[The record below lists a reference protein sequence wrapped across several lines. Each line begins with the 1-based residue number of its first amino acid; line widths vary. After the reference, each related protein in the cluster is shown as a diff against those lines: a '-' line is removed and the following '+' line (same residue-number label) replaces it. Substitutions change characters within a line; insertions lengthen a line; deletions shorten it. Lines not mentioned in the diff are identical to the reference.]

1 MKTFFLKILGL
12 LLLALSAGAVL
23 ADPPARVGRL
33 AYTQG
38 AVDLRATYDGDPTPA
53 LQNWPLTSYN
63 VITTGPGAR
72 AELSV
77 GSGAIRLD
85 ADSEL
90 EIAALDD
97 THLRLRLLQGGLNAR
112 ISSPDLVQDF
122 ELDTAQGRLT
132 LSAPSRVHVDAG
144 RSPGLTVVNLF
155 AGAGRFEGAQSAL
168 TLVAGQRA
176 EVTDDGMRIG
186 VATRD
191 DFDIWSLAR
200 DQRDNRSVSARYVSP
215 DTTGYEDLDQY
226 GSWSMTADY
235 GAVWYPNAVPAD
247 WAPYQSGLWAWIEP
261 WGWTWI
267 DSAPWGYAPFHYGRW
282 AWFNRRWCWV
292 PGRIAARPVWAP
304 ALVGW
309 VGGHNWSTTFSIGS
323 APAVGW
329 FPLAPHEAFRPSYVV
344 SPTYV
349 RQINI
354 TQVTNVNN
362 IVNLPPQTNFQN
374 RFVHNALTVIPHERF
389 QGRRTVTVANAPA
402 LVEPQQLAK
411 APLSATV
418 PAIIARP
425 APLTVPRVPDNDRR
439 HDLQRPNE
447 RPFPTRPD
455 TQHQQPAPQPPAH
468 AAVAPLAPIA
478 PLAPPARA
486 PSAEPAPLTVPR
498 VPDNDRRHDLQRP
511 NERPFPVR
519 PDTQHQQPAPQPP
532 ARAAIAP
539 MAPMPIAPVAPA
551 RAPGAE
557 PAPHRF
563 TAPAEWHIQRS
574 EPPVQ
579 PAAPLHSS
587 REAPPAALPVPVTPR
602 HEERAQARIETQP
615 RAMPEQRQPQAP
627 ARIERRIEAN
637 PAAAPLAMPRA
648 PNVPRAESHPQPRRQ
663 GEAQDGRDT
672 NRPTGNER

>member
-1 MKTFFLKILGL
+1 MKTFFLKILAL
-12 LLLALSAGAVL
+12 LLLAWSAGAVL

-38 AVDLRATYDGDPTPA
+38 AVDFRATYDGDSTPA
-53 LQNWPLTSYN
+53 LRNWPLTSYN

-72 AELSV
+72 AELRV
-77 GSGAIRLD
+77 GSSAIRLD

-97 THLRLRLLQGGLNAR
+97 MHVRLRLLQGSLNAR

-122 ELDTAQGRLT
+122 ELGTAQGRLR
-132 LSAPSRVHVDAG
+132 LSAPSQVHVDAG
-144 RSPGLTVVNLF
+144 RSPGLTVVSVF
-155 AGAGRFEGAQSAL
+155 AGAGRFEGVQSAL
-168 TLVAGQRA
+168 TLAAGQRA
-176 EVTDDGMRIG
+176 DVTDDGMRIG

-200 DQRDNRSVSARYVSP
+200 DQRDNRSVSARYLSP
-215 DTTGYEDLDQY
+215 DTTGYEELDQY

-282 AWFNRRWCWV
+282 AWFHRRWCWV

-309 VGGHNWSTTFSIGS
+309 VGGHNWSTTFSSGS

-329 FPLAPHEAFRPSYVV
+329 FPLAPHEAFRPSYVA

-349 RQINI
+349 RQINA

-362 IVNLPPQTNFQN
+362 IVNLTPQTHFQN

-389 QGRRTVTVANAPA
+389 QGRRTVAVANAAA
-402 LVEPQQLAK
+402 LVGPQQLAK

-418 PAIIARP
+418 PAIIAQP
-425 APLTVPRVPDNDRR
+425 APLAAPRILGNGQRR
-439 HDLQRPNE
+439 DGQRGQQPNE
-447 RPFPTRPD
+447 RPFPARPD
-455 TQHQQPAPQPPAH
+455 TQRQQPAPPRTAI
-468 AAVAPLAPIA
+468 APIA
-478 PLAPPARA
+478 PIAPARA
-486 PSAEPAPLTVPR
+486 PSV
-498 VPDNDRRHDLQRP
+498 
-511 NERPFPVR
+511 
-519 PDTQHQQPAPQPP
+519 
-532 ARAAIAP
+532 
-539 MAPMPIAPVAPA
+539 
-551 RAPGAE
+551 E
-557 PAPHRF
+557 PAPHWF
-563 TAPAEWHIQRS
+563 TAPAEQHIQRG

-579 PAAPLHSS
+579 PAAPPHSS
-587 REAPPAALPVPVTPR
+587 RQAPPAAPPGPAAAR
-602 HEERAQARIETQP
+602 HQAHAQAGIGAQP
-615 RAMPEQRQPQAP
+615 RALPAPRPPQAP
-627 ARIERRIEAN
+627 ARIEAR
-637 PAAAPLAMPRA
+637 PAPAPLTMPRA
-648 PNVPRAESHPQPRRQ
+648 PTVPRAEPHSQPQPHRQ
-663 GEAQDGRDT
+663 GPVPDGRDA
-672 NRPTGNER
+672 NRPIGNQR